1 MSNRDD
7 EYTDEEIA
15 AAVAHVERH
24 MTVEEIFEAGYN
36 VGASNA
42 GLHSRYEHPFR
53 NWLTD
58 RLERGDR

>member
-24 MTVEEIFEAGYN
+24 MTVEEIFEAGYKA
-36 VGASNA
+36 GHANA
-42 GLHSRYEHPFR
+42 GIHERYGYPYR

-58 RLERGDR
+58 QLERGDR